1 MPYTMND
8 LEARAGVAP
17 RTVREY
23 IRRGLVAP
31 PEKRGPGAE
40 YDDGQLLRTIAV
52 ARLRARGEG
61 WEAIKEL
68 LDGWSLGRVRAFVRK
83 TEPESQPA
91 ALPRSEP
98 PPPPPSPSPAAA
110 PDPEAPVLEGEP
122 VPPRAQLP
130 GAGAPSDFRIE
141 RTAALDDAGIPD
153 GRRYVFCP
161 LLPGLMLLVSDDA
174 APLVRRVAAE
184 IRDRYGT
191 PRA

>member
-110 PDPEAPVLEGEP
+110 PTPKRPSSRASPSRLARSYPAPARP
-122 VPPRAQLP
+122 ATSASNAPPRSTTPASP
-130 GAGAPSDFRIE
+130 TAGAMS
-141 RTAALDDAGIPD
+141 
-153 GRRYVFCP
+153 
-161 LLPGLMLLVSDDA
+161 S
-174 APLVRRVAAE
+174 VRSC
-184 IRDRYGT
+184 
-191 PRA
+191 RASCSS

>member
-1 MPYTMND
+1 MPYTMAD

-31 PEKRGPGAE
+31 PEKRGPDAE
-40 YDDGQLLRTIAV
+40 YDDEQLLRTVTV

-61 WEAIKEL
+61 WETIKEL
-68 LDGWSLGRVRAFVRK
+68 LDGWSLAKVRAFVRK
-83 TEPESQPA
+83 TEPEPTPPT
-91 ALPRSEP
+91 LPRSEP
-98 PPPPPSPSPAAA
+98 PPPEA
-110 PDPEAPVLEGEP
+110 DAPVLEGEP
-122 VPPRAQLP
+122 VLPGAQLP
-130 GAGAPSDFRIE
+130 GAGAPNDLLIE
-141 RTAALDDAGIPD
+141 RTGPRDDAGIPE